1 MKKVMLFLILF
12 GNMLFAFAQS
22 KDEKIN
28 ISYWY
33 VFGRFPNANEMAY
46 WRSQPEQT
54 TNWYIS
60 NHHNYLRADDGSS
73 TQSVTQSYKD
83 AFGRQPIQGEMDF
96 WKKQKR
102 TYADLMSQHVQ
113 YLLRDPSE
121 NAATINRAYQ
131 AVYGMAASTEEM
143 NNWNKAN
150 FSYLVLTAC
159 LRSYRSNG
167 YRLQSVEG
175 IVNFIK
181 GAWETTS
188 NFAVN
193 TGSAIYNAAA
203 SAISSTVAAGQ
214 RIMTLGTSGQVAKDL
229 RSVDSGVMNTT
240 ESGQTVITGGASYMR
255 GFNKLIGVD
264 GGTLIG
270 VDGGTLVGD
279 RGAALIAAGGLN

>member
-1 MKKVMLFLILF
+1 MLFLFFF
-12 GNMLFAFAQS
+12 GSLINAFAQS

-60 NHHNYLRADDGSS
+60 NHQTYLRADDGSTS
-73 TQSVTQSYKD
+73 QAVTQSYKD

-131 AVYGMAASTEEM
+131 AVYGRAASTEEM

-159 LRSYRSNG
+159 LRSYKSNG

-203 SAISSTVAAGQ
+203 SAVSATVAAGQ
-214 RIMTLGTSGQVAKDL
+214 RVLALGTSAQVTKDL
-229 RSVDSGVMNTT
+229 KSIDSGIMNTT
-240 ESGQTVITGGASYMR
+240 ENGQTVITGGASYMR

-264 GGTLIG
+264 A
-270 VDGGTLVGD
+270 GTLVSE
-279 RGAALIAAGGLN
+279 RGAGLIAAGGLN